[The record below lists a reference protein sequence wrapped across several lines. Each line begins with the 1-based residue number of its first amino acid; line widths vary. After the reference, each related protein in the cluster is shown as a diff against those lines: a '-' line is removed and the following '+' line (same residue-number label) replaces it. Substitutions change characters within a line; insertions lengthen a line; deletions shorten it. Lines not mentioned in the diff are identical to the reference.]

1 MLNERITYLAQ
12 QALSND
18 SQFLVEVL
26 VSSNRG
32 PTKITV
38 VLDGDKGVT
47 IDDCSAV
54 SRNISKA
61 IEEEDLIKENYTL
74 EVTTPGLDQPLKL
87 NRQYAKNVGRDFKI
101 RLKDKKVV
109 EGTLKEVS
117 ENGIAIAFETGAG
130 KKKELQTMNIVF
142 EDIEKALVKVSFK

>member
-1 MLNERITYLAQ
+1 M
-12 QALSND
+12 
-18 SQFLVEVL
+18 VEVL

-38 VLDGDKGVT
+38 VFDGDKGVT

-54 SRNISKA
+54 SRIISKA

-87 NRQYAKNVGRDFKI
+87 NRQYVKNVGRDFKI
-101 RLKDKKVV
+101 RLKDKRIV
-109 EGTLKEVS
+109 EGTLTGVAEK
-117 ENGIAIAFETGAG
+117 GITLQWEAGAG
-130 KKKELQTMNIVF
+130 KKKELQTMNIFF
-142 EDIEKALVKVSFK
+142 EDIEKALVKVLFK